1 LYSVCRFRES
11 GNLNKKSDVYSFGI
25 LLCELITGQPPIIRG
40 HKGHTHILQWVTP
53 LIKRGDIQSIIDPR
67 LQGEFNTNC
76 AWKVVEIALSCV
88 PPSSIQ
94 RPDMSDILGELK
106 ECLAMEMSSEMSMRG
121 SVEMSLVLGTDMA
134 PNLR

>member
-1 LYSVCRFRES
+1 VS
-11 GNLNKKSDVYSFGI
+11 
-25 LLCELITGQPPIIRG
+25 
-40 HKGHTHILQWVTP
+40 P
-53 LIKRGDIQSIIDPR
+53 LIEIGDIQSIIDPR
-67 LQGEFNTNC
+67 LQREFNTNC
-76 AWKVVEIALSCV
+76 AWKALEIALSCV
-88 PPSSIQ
+88 PPTSTQ